1 MLLLLAQSAITQ
13 MYLVY
18 QHRLK
23 LITVLQ
29 RQNFVLY
36 AWADITVTN
45 KA

>member
-13 MYLVY
+13 MSLVY
-18 QHRLK
+18 QRRLR

-29 RQNFVLY
+29 RQNYVLY
-36 AWADITVTN
+36 AWADITVMN